1 MPQETEAILPQRT
14 TAPAPKP
21 YEFES
26 DGLMRVTKSR
36 MKVVAR
42 SREGRIAHSCLGEVS
57 ESMAPTIYQNVVQNQ
72 EIRTSKVTRHSR
84 YSGGSYAV
92 KCCSIG

>member
-42 SREGRIAHSCLGEVS
+42 SREGMIAHSCLGEVS
-57 ESMAPTIYQNVVQNQ
+57 ESMAPTIIKMWSR
-72 EIRTSKVTRHSR
+72 IRRLGLRKLHATVDTQA
-84 YSGGSYAV
+84 AV
-92 KCCSIG
+92 MLSNTAV